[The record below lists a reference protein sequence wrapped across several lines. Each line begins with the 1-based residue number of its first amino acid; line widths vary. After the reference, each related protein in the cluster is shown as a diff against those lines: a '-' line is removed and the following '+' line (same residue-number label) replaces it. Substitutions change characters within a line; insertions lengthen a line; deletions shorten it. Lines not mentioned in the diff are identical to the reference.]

1 MKSKAIQVN
10 AFWANLELEG
20 GKIDFFLPFAYCSG
34 RWNLSYI
41 EIFLKWFGPFKTSK
55 ICQAKLLSY
64 FLRFFWVSLENF
76 LVFFLFLLILQP
88 NFLIKRF
95 LIKRNECSIQFQFI
109 SLIILSQS
117 SVHYD
122 NRIME
127 WFRRLTL
134 LYAYP
139 SCVCCMLLCLEN
151 LTHIFPSSTL
161 KLGFCDKQSKSL
173 FTDTPSSC
181 CQ

>member
-1 MKSKAIQVN
+1 MFLIFRRFKAQNFLSFLPLKSKAIQVN

-20 GKIDFFLPFAYCSG
+20 GKLDFFLPFAYCSG

-41 EIFLKWFGPFKTSK
+41 EILIKWFGPFKTSK

-95 LIKRNECSIQFQFI
+95 LIKKNECIWAALEAGIWYGSFIQ
-109 SLIILSQS
+109 LI
-117 SVHYD
+117 
-122 NRIME
+122 
-127 WFRRLTL
+127 
-134 LYAYP
+134 
-139 SCVCCMLLCLEN
+139 
-151 LTHIFPSSTL
+151 
-161 KLGFCDKQSKSL
+161 
-173 FTDTPSSC
+173 
-181 CQ
+181 